1 MAKQT
6 FTAAQVLTAAQ
17 MNTLQ
22 ANDYNWTV
30 DTKTDSYVLVAG
42 DAGKRI
48 VMNATTAKTITVNT
62 GIFSAG
68 DTVWIHNIGT
78 GSCTVTAGTAT
89 VNTAGNLA
97 LAQWEGGSLYFT
109 SASTAIFFRGGGA
122 TALTQTVAF
131 TTTGTNSW
139 TVPDGV
145 TYVIANIIG
154 GGGGTGIGA
163 TAGGNGTASSV
174 AFSAG
179 TVTAAGGNHSSTTD
193 TTHAGTA
200 QANQTP
206 NRYGDGAITV
216 RSGSNTYCSMYASR
230 GAYVRAGG
238 AVTPGATLTITV
250 GAGGTAGTNG
260 SVGQQGYVWLEYGVG
275 SKRRCQVFTSSGT
288 FNPPS
293 GVTTVTAYLTGG
305 GGGTNWGDGG
315 GGDGGSTTV
324 GFTAG
329 TVTAL
334 GGKGLSVGR
343 GGFINYGVHVL
354 GANNSGMGGFMS
366 WAATTGPNSSVQFAR
381 DGQYRVFQ
389 GAVAFGTGVTI
400 TIGAGGASQTGNS
413 GSGVCWI
420 EYDVP

>member
-1 MAKQT
+1 MGY
-6 FTAAQVLTAAQ
+6 VSSLTN
-17 MNTLQ
+17 NTTPVFGGDP
-22 ANDYNWTV
+22 A
-30 DTKTDSYVLVAG
+30 YV
-42 DAGKRI
+42 
-48 VMNATTAKTITVNT
+48 T
-62 GIFSAG
+62 
-68 DTVWIHNIGT
+68 
-78 GSCTVTAGTAT
+78 
-89 VNTAGNLA
+89 
-97 LAQWEGGSLYFT
+97 E
-109 SASTAIFFRGGGA
+109 
-122 TALTQTVAF
+122 AF
-131 TTTGTNSW
+131 TTTGANTW
-139 TVPDGV
+139 TVPANV

-179 TVTAAGGNHSSTTD
+179 TITATGGNHSSTTD

-230 GAYVRAGG
+230 GAYVRSGG
-238 AVTPGATLTITV
+238 VVTPGASLTITV

-260 SVGQQGYVWLEYGVG
+260 AAGQQGYVWLEYAVG
-275 SKRRCQVFTSSGT
+275 GKRRCQLFTSSGT

-293 GVTTVTAYLTGG
+293 NVSGNKVTAYMIGG

-324 GFTAG
+324 AFTAG

-343 GGFINYGVHVL
+343 GGFINYGTHVL

-366 WAATTGPNSSVQFAR
+366 WAATTGPNSSAQFAR
-381 DGQYRVFQ
+381 DGQYRVFD
-389 GAVAFGTGVTI
+389 GTVAFGTGVTV

-420 EYDVP
+420 EWTET